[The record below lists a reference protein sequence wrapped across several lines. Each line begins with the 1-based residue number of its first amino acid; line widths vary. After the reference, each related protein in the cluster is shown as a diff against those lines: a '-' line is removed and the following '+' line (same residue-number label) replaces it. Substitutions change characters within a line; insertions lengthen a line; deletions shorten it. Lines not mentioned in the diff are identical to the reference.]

1 VVTFDEAR
9 QIHHTLSLNVTP
21 DLCDINGHLTVRH
34 QLGIHDDAAWD
45 LLDSLG
51 MGQAGIADGASFFD
65 LEQHLRYLSESRSG
79 DHLTVHHRV
88 LDVSTSTVHLMS
100 YLVLAE
106 RAAIVST
113 FECLILAVDLATRGP
128 RRFST
133 SDLQR
138 LVGRVQADRSL
149 SWDPGACG
157 AMGVRKSALAE
168 RLSGDS
174 P

>member
-1 VVTFDEAR
+1 
-9 QIHHTLSLNVTP
+9 
-21 DLCDINGHLTVRH
+21 
-34 QLGIHDDAAWD
+34 
-45 LLDSLG
+45 
-51 MGQAGIADGASFFD
+51 MGQAGVSDGTSFFD

-88 LDVSTSTVHLMS
+88 LDVSTNTVHFMS

-138 LVGRVQADRSL
+138 LVGRVQADRSF

-168 RLSGDS
+168 
-174 P
+174 